1 MNKLCLIIISLS
13 LISFQGLAT
22 PSFLFSSYFS
32 SQEYKSILI
41 TQSNR
46 VNKVDE
52 LHNKPSSLLVFANTI
67 SNAKQAAQHVRSRYG
82 GKILS
87 VNASYYSGNN
97 GYKVKLVDKQGR
109 VLTVFV
115 NAATGRISQ
124 L

>member
-13 LISFQGLAT
+13 LISFQGQAT
-22 PSFLFSSYFS
+22 PSFLFSSYYS
-32 SQEYKSILI
+32 SHEYKSILI
-41 TQSNR
+41 TQLDR
-46 VNKVDE
+46 VNKIDE
-52 LHNKPSSLLVFANTI
+52 LHSKPSSLLVFANTI

-87 VNASYYSGNN
+87 VNTSYSSGNN

-115 NAATGRISQ
+115 NAATGGISQ